1 MKKSTMAKILCIAVV
16 LIFGFIYYY
25 NTLPA
30 INIHSPGL
38 WGFMIIISAALTL
51 ASGFSNLKKMFMEKT
66 KHVSVIKLS
75 KTNHL
80 FGFFMVITV
89 VLVVIYGIGS
99 FLSSPIINAKKYRE
113 LISIADGDFNSDIEQ
128 ISYDEIPLLDKN
140 SAEIIG
146 GRKMGTMV
154 DYVSQFEVA
163 SDYTQI
169 NYQGKPVRVTPLEY
183 GNLLKW
189 FTNRSEGIPA
199 YISID
204 MATQNAECIKL
215 NEGIKYSKTEHF
227 GRLIYRYLR
236 FNYPTYIFDNINMEI
251 DETGTPYWIC
261 PVKDYTIGLF
271 GGVTISN
278 VVIVNAVTGEH
289 TDYDINDVPEWVDHV
304 YSAELLISYYD
315 YYGTLQHGY
324 LNSILSQK
332 GCLRTTEG
340 YNYIALDDDVW
351 VYTGVTS
358 VGGDESNV
366 GFVLMNQRTAETK
379 YYQIA
384 GAEEFS
390 AMSSAEGK
398 VQNLGYKAT
407 FPLLLNIS
415 GEPTY
420 FISLKDSAGL
430 VKMYAMVNIQ
440 KYTLVATANTV
451 EECEKQYRE
460 MLVSNKII
468 EDDTGTAEEYTE
480 TKTVTGTIEKIAQAV
495 TDGNSHFYIVL
506 SGASEI
512 YDVNVS
518 DNIGIVLNDVGDSV
532 TLEYVDQSVSETET
546 VYKVTKVKSNTP
558 K

>member
-1 MKKSTMAKILCIAVV
+1 MKKGTIFKLKLSAILFV
-16 LIFGFIYYY
+16 LIFGAIYYY
-25 NTLPA
+25 VTLPA

-38 WGFMIIISAALTL
+38 WKFVLVVLVIVSIVSAIRDISDTINHN
-51 ASGFSNLKKMFMEKT
+51 SKTFSIK
-66 KHVSVIKLS
+66 KLS
-75 KTNHL
+75 KKNHL
-80 FGFFMVITV
+80 FGFFF
-89 VLVVIYGIGS
+89 LVTILVFCVFGIGF
-99 FLSSPIINAKKYRE
+99 FLSSPVINAGKYKE
-113 LISIADGDFNSDIEQ
+113 LVNISNGNFEKDIQQ
-128 ISYDEIPLLDKN
+128 ISYDEIPLLDKA
-140 SAEIIG
+140 SAEIVG

-154 DYVSQFEVA
+154 DYVSQFEVG

-169 NYQGKPVRVTPLEY
+169 NYKGKPVRITPLVY

-189 FTNRSEGIPA
+189 FTNRSDGIPA

-204 MATQNAECIKL
+204 MATQNADCIKL
-215 NEGIKYSKTEHF
+215 DNGIKYSKSEHF
-227 GRLIYRYLR
+227 GRLIYRYIR
-236 FNYPTYIFDNINMEI
+236 FNYPTYIFDNINLEI
-251 DETGTPYWIC
+251 DENGTPYWIC

-289 TDYDINDVPEWVDHV
+289 TDYKVDEVPQWVDHV
-304 YSAELLISYYD
+304 YSADLLISYYD

-332 GCLRTTEG
+332 GCLKTTEG
-340 YNYIALDDDVW
+340 YNYIALNDDVW
-351 VYTGVTS
+351 VYTGITS

-398 VQNLGYKAT
+398 VQNLGYTAT

-440 KYTLVATANTV
+440 KYTVVATATTTN
-451 EECEKQYRE
+451 ECERQYKD
-460 MLVSNKII
+460 MLISNNIQVDDNNAEPVKTTKI
-468 EDDTGTAEEYTE
+468 
-480 TKTVTGTIEKIAQAV
+480 TGTITKLASAVVEGNTHYYIALN
-495 TDGNSHFYIVL
+495 DGKN
-506 SGASEI
+506 I
-512 YDVNVS
+512 YDIDVS
-518 DNIGIVLNDVGDSV
+518 KNLGIVLKNVGDTVSI
-532 TLEYVDQSVSETET
+532 EYNDISESDTENIYKVIKVSE
-546 VYKVTKVKSNTP
+546 
-558 K
+558 

>member
-1 MKKSTMAKILCIAVV
+1 MKKGTIFKLKLSAILFV
-16 LIFGFIYYY
+16 LIFGAIYYY
-25 NTLPA
+25 VTLPA

-38 WGFMIIISAALTL
+38 WKFVLVVLVIVSIVSAIRDISDTINHN
-51 ASGFSNLKKMFMEKT
+51 SKTFSIK
-66 KHVSVIKLS
+66 KLS
-75 KTNHL
+75 KKNHL
-80 FGFFMVITV
+80 FGFFF
-89 VLVVIYGIGS
+89 LVTILVFCVFGIGF
-99 FLSSPIINAKKYRE
+99 FLSSPVINAGKYKE
-113 LISIADGDFNSDIEQ
+113 LVNISNGNFEKDIQQ
-128 ISYDEIPLLDKN
+128 ISYDEIPLLDKA
-140 SAEIIG
+140 SAEIVG

-169 NYQGKPVRVTPLEY
+169 NYKGKPVRITPLAY

-189 FTNRSEGIPA
+189 FTNRSDGIPA

-204 MATQNAECIKL
+204 MATQNADCIKL
-215 NEGIKYSKTEHF
+215 DDGIKYSKSEHF
-227 GRLIYRYLR
+227 GRLIYRYIR
-236 FNYPTYIFDNINMEI
+236 FNYPTYIFDDINLEI
-251 DETGTPYWIC
+251 DENGTPYWIC

-289 TDYDINDVPEWVDHV
+289 TDYKVDEVPQWVDHV
-304 YSAELLISYYD
+304 YSADLLISYYD

-332 GCLRTTEG
+332 GCLKTTEG
-340 YNYIALDDDVW
+340 YNYIALNDDVW
-351 VYTGVTS
+351 VYTGITS

-398 VQNLGYKAT
+398 VQNLGYTAT

-440 KYTLVATANTV
+440 KYTVVATATTTN
-451 EECEKQYRE
+451 ECERQYKD
-460 MLVSNKII
+460 MLISNNIQVDDNNVEPVKTTKI
-468 EDDTGTAEEYTE
+468 
-480 TKTVTGTIEKIAQAV
+480 TGTITKLAYAVVEGNTHYYIALN
-495 TDGNSHFYIVL
+495 DGKN
-506 SGASEI
+506 I
-512 YDVNVS
+512 YDIDVS
-518 DNIGIVLNDVGDSV
+518 KNLGIVLKNVGDTVSI
-532 TLEYVDQSVSETET
+532 EYNDISESDTENIYKVIKVSE
-546 VYKVTKVKSNTP
+546 
-558 K
+558 

>member
-1 MKKSTMAKILCIAVV
+1 MKKGTIFKLKLSALLFV
-16 LIFGFIYYY
+16 LIFGAIYYY
-25 NTLPA
+25 VTLPA

-38 WGFMIIISAALTL
+38 WKFVLVVLVIVSIVSAIRDISDTINHN
-51 ASGFSNLKKMFMEKT
+51 SKTFSIK
-66 KHVSVIKLS
+66 KLS
-75 KTNHL
+75 KKNHL
-80 FGFFMVITV
+80 FGFFF
-89 VLVVIYGIGS
+89 LVTILVFCVFGIGF
-99 FLSSPIINAKKYRE
+99 FLSSPVINAGKYKE
-113 LISIADGDFNSDIEQ
+113 LVNISNGNFEKDIQQ
-128 ISYDEIPLLDKN
+128 ISYDEIPLLDKA
-140 SAEIIG
+140 SAEIVG

-154 DYVSQFEVA
+154 DYVSQFEGG

-169 NYQGKPVRVTPLEY
+169 NYKGKPVRITPLVY

-189 FTNRSEGIPA
+189 FTNRSDGIPA

-204 MATQNAECIKL
+204 MATQNADCIKL
-215 NEGIKYSKTEHF
+215 DDGIKYSKSEHF
-227 GRLIYRYLR
+227 GRLIYRYIR
-236 FNYPTYIFDNINMEI
+236 FNYPTYIFDNINLEI
-251 DETGTPYWIC
+251 DENGTPYWIC

-289 TDYDINDVPEWVDHV
+289 TDYKVDEVPQWVDHV
-304 YSAELLISYYD
+304 YSADLLISYYD

-332 GCLRTTEG
+332 GCLKTTEG
-340 YNYIALDDDVW
+340 YNYIALNDDVW
-351 VYTGVTS
+351 VYTGITS

-398 VQNLGYKAT
+398 VQNLGYTAT

-440 KYTLVATANTV
+440 KYTVVATATTTN
-451 EECEKQYRE
+451 ECERQYKD
-460 MLVSNKII
+460 MLISNNIQVDDNNAEPVKTTKI
-468 EDDTGTAEEYTE
+468 
-480 TKTVTGTIEKIAQAV
+480 TGTITKLASAVVEGNTHYYIALN
-495 TDGNSHFYIVL
+495 DGKN
-506 SGASEI
+506 I
-512 YDVNVS
+512 YDIDVS
-518 DNIGIVLNDVGDSV
+518 KNLGIVLKNVGDTVSI
-532 TLEYVDQSVSETET
+532 EYNDISESDNENIYKVIKVSE
-546 VYKVTKVKSNTP
+546 
-558 K
+558 

>member
-1 MKKSTMAKILCIAVV
+1 MKKGTIFKLKLSAILFV
-16 LIFGFIYYY
+16 LIFGAIYYY
-25 NTLPA
+25 VTLPA

-38 WGFMIIISAALTL
+38 WKFVLVVLVIVSIVSAIRDIADTINHN
-51 ASGFSNLKKMFMEKT
+51 SKTFSIK
-66 KHVSVIKLS
+66 KLS
-75 KTNHL
+75 KKNHL
-80 FGFFMVITV
+80 FGFFF
-89 VLVVIYGIGS
+89 LVTILVFCVFGIGF
-99 FLSSPIINAKKYRE
+99 FLSSPVINAGKYKE
-113 LISIADGDFNSDIEQ
+113 LVNISNGNFEKDIQQ
-128 ISYDEIPLLDKN
+128 ISYDEIPLLDKA
-140 SAEIIG
+140 SAEIVG

-154 DYVSQFEVA
+154 DYVSQFEVG

-169 NYQGKPVRVTPLEY
+169 NYKGKPVRITPLVY

-189 FTNRSEGIPA
+189 FTNRSDGIPA

-204 MATQNAECIKL
+204 MATQNADCIKL
-215 NEGIKYSKTEHF
+215 DNGIKYSKSEHF
-227 GRLIYRYLR
+227 GRLIYRYIR
-236 FNYPTYIFDNINMEI
+236 FNYPTYIFDDINLEI
-251 DETGTPYWIC
+251 DENGTPYWIC

-289 TDYDINDVPEWVDHV
+289 TDYKVDEVPQWVDHV
-304 YSAELLISYYD
+304 YSADLLISYYD

-332 GCLRTTEG
+332 GCLKTTEG
-340 YNYIALDDDVW
+340 YNYIALNDDVW
-351 VYTGVTS
+351 VYTGITS

-398 VQNLGYKAT
+398 VQNLGYTAT

-440 KYTLVATANTV
+440 KYTVVATATTTN
-451 EECEKQYRE
+451 ECERQYKD
-460 MLVSNKII
+460 MLISNDIQVDDNNAEPVKTTKI
-468 EDDTGTAEEYTE
+468 
-480 TKTVTGTIEKIAQAV
+480 TGTITKLASAVVEGNTHYYIALN
-495 TDGNSHFYIVL
+495 DGKN
-506 SGASEI
+506 I
-512 YDVNVS
+512 YDIDVS
-518 DNIGIVLNDVGDSV
+518 KNLGIVLKNVGDTVSI
-532 TLEYVDQSVSETET
+532 EYNDISESDTENIYKVIKVSE
-546 VYKVTKVKSNTP
+546 
-558 K
+558 

>member
-1 MKKSTMAKILCIAVV
+1 MKKGTIFKLKLSAILFV
-16 LIFGFIYYY
+16 LIFGAIYYY
-25 NTLPA
+25 VTLPA

-38 WGFMIIISAALTL
+38 WKFVLVVLVIVSIVSAIRDISDTINHN
-51 ASGFSNLKKMFMEKT
+51 SKTFSIK
-66 KHVSVIKLS
+66 KLS
-75 KTNHL
+75 KKNHL
-80 FGFFMVITV
+80 FCFFF
-89 VLVVIYGIGS
+89 LVTILVFCVFGIGF
-99 FLSSPIINAKKYRE
+99 FLSSPVINAGKYKE
-113 LISIADGDFNSDIEQ
+113 LVNISNGNFEKDIQQ
-128 ISYDEIPLLDKN
+128 ISYDEIPLLDKA
-140 SAEIIG
+140 SAEIVG

-169 NYQGKPVRVTPLEY
+169 NYKGKPVRITPLVY

-189 FTNRSEGIPA
+189 FTNRSDGIPA

-204 MATQNAECIKL
+204 MATQNADCIKL
-215 NEGIKYSKTEHF
+215 DDGIKYSKSEHF
-227 GRLIYRYLR
+227 GRLIYRYIR
-236 FNYPTYIFDNINMEI
+236 FNYPTYIFDNINLEI
-251 DETGTPYWIC
+251 DENGTPYWIC

-289 TDYDINDVPEWVDHV
+289 TDYKVDEVPQWVDHV
-304 YSAELLISYYD
+304 YSAGLLISYYD

-332 GCLRTTEG
+332 GCLKTTEG
-340 YNYIALDDDVW
+340 YNYIALNDDVW
-351 VYTGVTS
+351 VYTGITS

-398 VQNLGYKAT
+398 VQNLGYTAT

-440 KYTLVATANTV
+440 KYTVVATATTTN
-451 EECEKQYRE
+451 ECERQYKD
-460 MLVSNKII
+460 MLISNNIQVDDNNAEPVKTTKI
-468 EDDTGTAEEYTE
+468 
-480 TKTVTGTIEKIAQAV
+480 TGTITKLASAVVEGNTHYYIALN
-495 TDGNSHFYIVL
+495 DGKN
-506 SGASEI
+506 I
-512 YDVNVS
+512 YDIDVS
-518 DNIGIVLNDVGDSV
+518 KNLGIVLKNVGDTVSI
-532 TLEYVDQSVSETET
+532 EYNDISESDTENIYKVIKVSE
-546 VYKVTKVKSNTP
+546 
-558 K
+558 

>member
-1 MKKSTMAKILCIAVV
+1 MKKGTIFKLKLSAILFV
-16 LIFGFIYYY
+16 LIFGAIYYY
-25 NTLPA
+25 VTLPA

-38 WGFMIIISAALTL
+38 WKFVLVVLVIVSIVSAIRDISDTINHN
-51 ASGFSNLKKMFMEKT
+51 SKTFSIK
-66 KHVSVIKLS
+66 KLS
-75 KTNHL
+75 KKNHL
-80 FGFFMVITV
+80 FGFFF
-89 VLVVIYGIGS
+89 LVTILVFCVFGIGF
-99 FLSSPIINAKKYRE
+99 FLSSPVINAGKYKE
-113 LISIADGDFNSDIEQ
+113 LVNISNGNFEKDIQQ
-128 ISYDEIPLLDKN
+128 ISYDEIPLLDKA
-140 SAEIIG
+140 SAEIVG

-169 NYQGKPVRVTPLEY
+169 NYKGKPVRITPLAY

-189 FTNRSEGIPA
+189 FTNRSDGIPA

-204 MATQNAECIKL
+204 MATQNADCIKL
-215 NEGIKYSKTEHF
+215 DDGIKYSKSEHF
-227 GRLIYRYLR
+227 GRLIYRYIR
-236 FNYPTYIFDNINMEI
+236 FNYPTYIFDDINLEI
-251 DETGTPYWIC
+251 DENGTPYWIC

-289 TDYDINDVPEWVDHV
+289 TDYKVDEVPQWVDHV
-304 YSAELLISYYD
+304 YSADLLISYYD

-332 GCLRTTEG
+332 GCLKTTEG
-340 YNYIALDDDVW
+340 YNYIALNDDVW
-351 VYTGVTS
+351 VYTGITS

-398 VQNLGYKAT
+398 VQNLGYTAT

-440 KYTLVATANTV
+440 KYTVVATATTTN
-451 EECEKQYRE
+451 ECERQYKD
-460 MLVSNKII
+460 MLISNNIQVDDNNVEPVKTTKI
-468 EDDTGTAEEYTE
+468 
-480 TKTVTGTIEKIAQAV
+480 TGTITKLASAVVEGNTHYYIALN
-495 TDGNSHFYIVL
+495 DGKN
-506 SGASEI
+506 I
-512 YDVNVS
+512 YDIDVS
-518 DNIGIVLNDVGDSV
+518 KNLGIVLKNVGDTVSI
-532 TLEYVDQSVSETET
+532 EYNDISESYTENIYKVIKVSE
-546 VYKVTKVKSNTP
+546 
-558 K
+558 

>member
-1 MKKSTMAKILCIAVV
+1 MKKGTIFKLKLSAILFV
-16 LIFGFIYYY
+16 LIFGAIYYY
-25 NTLPA
+25 VTLPA

-38 WGFMIIISAALTL
+38 WKFVLVVLVIVSIVSAIRDIADTINHN
-51 ASGFSNLKKMFMEKT
+51 SKTFSIK
-66 KHVSVIKLS
+66 KLS
-75 KTNHL
+75 KKNHL
-80 FGFFMVITV
+80 FGFFF
-89 VLVVIYGIGS
+89 LVTILVFCVFGIGF
-99 FLSSPIINAKKYRE
+99 FLSSPVINAGKYKE
-113 LISIADGDFNSDIEQ
+113 LVNISNGNFEKDIQQ
-128 ISYDEIPLLDKN
+128 ISYDEIPLLDKA
-140 SAEIIG
+140 SAEIVG

-154 DYVSQFEVA
+154 DYVSQFEVG

-169 NYQGKPVRVTPLEY
+169 NYKGKPVRITPLVY

-189 FTNRSEGIPA
+189 FTNRSDGIPA

-204 MATQNAECIKL
+204 MATQNADCIKL
-215 NEGIKYSKTEHF
+215 DDGIKYSKSEHF
-227 GRLIYRYLR
+227 GRLIYRYIR
-236 FNYPTYIFDNINMEI
+236 FNYPTYIFDNINLEI
-251 DETGTPYWIC
+251 DENGTPYWIC

-289 TDYDINDVPEWVDHV
+289 TDYKVDEVPQWVDHV
-304 YSAELLISYYD
+304 YSADLLISYYD

-332 GCLRTTEG
+332 GCLKTTEG
-340 YNYIALDDDVW
+340 YNYIALNDDVW
-351 VYTGVTS
+351 VYTGITS

-398 VQNLGYKAT
+398 VQNLGYTAT

-440 KYTLVATANTV
+440 KYTVVATATTTN
-451 EECEKQYRE
+451 ECERQYKD
-460 MLVSNKII
+460 MLISNNIQVDDNNAEPVKTTKI
-468 EDDTGTAEEYTE
+468 
-480 TKTVTGTIEKIAQAV
+480 TGTITKLASAVVEGNTHYYIALN
-495 TDGNSHFYIVL
+495 DGKN
-506 SGASEI
+506 I
-512 YDVNVS
+512 YDIDVS
-518 DNIGIVLNDVGDSV
+518 KNLGIVLKNVGDTVSI
-532 TLEYVDQSVSETET
+532 EYNDISESDTENIYKVIKVSE
-546 VYKVTKVKSNTP
+546 
-558 K
+558 

>member
-1 MKKSTMAKILCIAVV
+1 MKKGTIFKLKLSAILFV
-16 LIFGFIYYY
+16 LIFGAIYYY
-25 NTLPA
+25 VTLPA

-38 WGFMIIISAALTL
+38 WKFVLVVLVIVSIVSAIRDISDTINHN
-51 ASGFSNLKKMFMEKT
+51 SKTFSLK
-66 KHVSVIKLS
+66 KLS
-75 KTNHL
+75 KKNHL
-80 FGFFMVITV
+80 FGFFF
-89 VLVVIYGIGS
+89 LVTILVFCVFGIGF
-99 FLSSPIINAKKYRE
+99 FLSSPVINAGKYKE
-113 LISIADGDFNSDIEQ
+113 LVNISNGNFEKDIQQ
-128 ISYDEIPLLDKN
+128 ISYDEIPLLDKA
-140 SAEIIG
+140 SAEIVG

-154 DYVSQFEVA
+154 DYVSQFEVG

-169 NYQGKPVRVTPLEY
+169 NYKGKPVRITPLVY

-189 FTNRSEGIPA
+189 FTNRSDGIPA

-204 MATQNAECIKL
+204 MATQNADCIKL
-215 NEGIKYSKTEHF
+215 DDGIKYSKSEHF
-227 GRLIYRYLR
+227 GRLIYRYIR
-236 FNYPTYIFDNINMEI
+236 FNYPTYIFDNINLEI
-251 DETGTPYWIC
+251 DENGTPYWIC

-289 TDYDINDVPEWVDHV
+289 TDYKVDEVPQWVDHV
-304 YSAELLISYYD
+304 YSADLLISYYD

-332 GCLRTTEG
+332 GCLKTTEG
-340 YNYIALDDDVW
+340 YNYIALNDDVW
-351 VYTGVTS
+351 VYTGITS

-398 VQNLGYKAT
+398 VQNLGYTAT

-440 KYTLVATANTV
+440 KYTVVATATTTN
-451 EECEKQYRE
+451 ECERQYKD
-460 MLVSNKII
+460 MLISNNIQVDDNNAEPVKTTKI
-468 EDDTGTAEEYTE
+468 
-480 TKTVTGTIEKIAQAV
+480 TGTITKLASAV
-495 TDGNSHFYIVL
+495 VEGNTHYYTALNDGKN
-506 SGASEI
+506 I
-512 YDVNVS
+512 YDIDVS
-518 DNIGIVLNDVGDSV
+518 KNLGIVLKNVGDTVSI
-532 TLEYVDQSVSETET
+532 EYNDISESDTENIYKVIKVSE
-546 VYKVTKVKSNTP
+546 
-558 K
+558 

>member
-1 MKKSTMAKILCIAVV
+1 MKKGTIFKLKLSAILFV
-16 LIFGFIYYY
+16 LIFGAIYYY
-25 NTLPA
+25 VTLPA

-38 WGFMIIISAALTL
+38 WKFVLVVLVIVSIVSAIRDISDTINHN
-51 ASGFSNLKKMFMEKT
+51 SKTFSIK
-66 KHVSVIKLS
+66 KLS
-75 KTNHL
+75 KKNHL
-80 FGFFMVITV
+80 FGFFF
-89 VLVVIYGIGS
+89 LVTILVFCVFGIGF
-99 FLSSPIINAKKYRE
+99 FLSSPVINAGKYKE
-113 LISIADGDFNSDIEQ
+113 LVNISNGNFEKDIQQ
-128 ISYDEIPLLDKN
+128 ISYDEIPLLDKA
-140 SAEIIG
+140 SAEIVG

-154 DYVSQFEVA
+154 DYVSQFEVG

-169 NYQGKPVRVTPLEY
+169 NYKGKPVRITPLVY

-189 FTNRSEGIPA
+189 FTNRSDGIPA

-204 MATQNAECIKL
+204 MATQNADCIKL
-215 NEGIKYSKTEHF
+215 DDGIKYSKSEHF
-227 GRLIYRYLR
+227 GRLIYRYIR
-236 FNYPTYIFDNINMEI
+236 FNYPTYIFDNINLEI
-251 DETGTPYWIC
+251 DENGTPYWIC

-289 TDYDINDVPEWVDHV
+289 TDYKVDEVPQWVDHV
-304 YSAELLISYYD
+304 YSADLLISYYD

-332 GCLRTTEG
+332 GCLKTTEG
-340 YNYIALDDDVW
+340 YNYIALNDDVW
-351 VYTGVTS
+351 VYTGITS

-398 VQNLGYKAT
+398 VQNLGYTAT

-440 KYTLVATANTV
+440 KYTVVATATTTN
-451 EECEKQYRE
+451 ECERQYKD
-460 MLVSNKII
+460 MLISNNIQVDDNNAEPVKTTKI
-468 EDDTGTAEEYTE
+468 
-480 TKTVTGTIEKIAQAV
+480 TGTITKLASAVVEGNTHYYIALN
-495 TDGNSHFYIVL
+495 DGKN
-506 SGASEI
+506 I
-512 YDVNVS
+512 YDIDVS
-518 DNIGIVLNDVGDSV
+518 KNLGIVLKNVGDTVSI
-532 TLEYVDQSVSETET
+532 EYNDISESDTENIYKVIKVSE
-546 VYKVTKVKSNTP
+546 
-558 K
+558 

>member
-1 MKKSTMAKILCIAVV
+1 MKKGTIFKLKLSAILFV
-16 LIFGFIYYY
+16 LIFGAIYYY
-25 NTLPA
+25 VTLPA

-38 WGFMIIISAALTL
+38 WKFVLVVLVIVSIVSAIRDISDTINHN
-51 ASGFSNLKKMFMEKT
+51 SKTFSIK
-66 KHVSVIKLS
+66 KLS
-75 KTNHL
+75 KKNHL
-80 FGFFMVITV
+80 FGFFF
-89 VLVVIYGIGS
+89 LVTILVFCVFGIGF
-99 FLSSPIINAKKYRE
+99 FLSSPVINAGKYKE
-113 LISIADGDFNSDIEQ
+113 LVNISNGNFEKDIQQ
-128 ISYDEIPLLDKN
+128 ISYDEIPLLDKA
-140 SAEIIG
+140 SAEIVG

-169 NYQGKPVRVTPLEY
+169 NYKGKPVRITPLAY

-189 FTNRSEGIPA
+189 FTNRSDGIPA

-204 MATQNAECIKL
+204 MATQNADCIKL
-215 NEGIKYSKTEHF
+215 DDGIKYSKSEHF
-227 GRLIYRYLR
+227 GRLIYRYIR
-236 FNYPTYIFDNINMEI
+236 FNYPTYIFDDINLEI
-251 DETGTPYWIC
+251 DENGTPYWIC

-289 TDYDINDVPEWVDHV
+289 TDYKVDEVPQWVDHV
-304 YSAELLISYYD
+304 YSADLLISYYD

-332 GCLRTTEG
+332 GCLKTTEG
-340 YNYIALDDDVW
+340 YNYIALNDDVW
-351 VYTGVTS
+351 VYTGITS

-398 VQNLGYKAT
+398 VQNLGYTAT

-440 KYTLVATANTV
+440 KYTVVATATTTN
-451 EECEKQYRE
+451 ECERQYKD
-460 MLVSNKII
+460 MLISNNIHVDDNNAEPVKTTKI
-468 EDDTGTAEEYTE
+468 
-480 TKTVTGTIEKIAQAV
+480 TGTITKLASAVVEGNTHYYIALN
-495 TDGNSHFYIVL
+495 DGKN
-506 SGASEI
+506 I
-512 YDVNVS
+512 YDIDVS
-518 DNIGIVLNDVGDSV
+518 KNLGIVLKNIGDTVSIEYNDISESDTENIYKVIK
-532 TLEYVDQSVSETET
+532 VSE
-546 VYKVTKVKSNTP
+546 
-558 K
+558 

>member
-1 MKKSTMAKILCIAVV
+1 MKKGTIFKLKLSAILFV
-16 LIFGFIYYY
+16 LIFGAIYYY
-25 NTLPA
+25 VTLPA

-38 WGFMIIISAALTL
+38 WKFVLVVLVIVSIVSAIRDISDTINHN
-51 ASGFSNLKKMFMEKT
+51 SKTFSIK
-66 KHVSVIKLS
+66 KLS
-75 KTNHL
+75 KKNHL
-80 FGFFMVITV
+80 FGFFF
-89 VLVVIYGIGS
+89 LVTILVFCVFGIGF
-99 FLSSPIINAKKYRE
+99 FLSSPVINAGKYKE
-113 LISIADGDFNSDIEQ
+113 LVNISNGNFEKDIQQ
-128 ISYDEIPLLDKN
+128 ISYDEIPLLDKA
-140 SAEIIG
+140 SAEIVG

-154 DYVSQFEVA
+154 DYVSQFEVG

-169 NYQGKPVRVTPLEY
+169 NYKGKPVRITPLVY

-189 FTNRSEGIPA
+189 FTNRSDGIPA

-204 MATQNAECIKL
+204 MATQNADCIKL
-215 NEGIKYSKTEHF
+215 DDGIKYSKSEHF
-227 GRLIYRYLR
+227 GRLIYRYIR
-236 FNYPTYIFDNINMEI
+236 FNYPTYIFDNINLEI
-251 DETGTPYWIC
+251 DENGTPYWIC

-289 TDYDINDVPEWVDHV
+289 TDYKVDEVPQWVDHV
-304 YSAELLISYYD
+304 YSADLLISYYD

-332 GCLRTTEG
+332 GCLKTTEG
-340 YNYIALDDDVW
+340 YNYIALNDDVW
-351 VYTGVTS
+351 VYTGITS

-398 VQNLGYKAT
+398 VQNLGYTAT

-440 KYTLVATANTV
+440 KYTVVATATTTN
-451 EECEKQYRE
+451 ECERQYKD
-460 MLVSNKII
+460 MLISNNIQVDDNNAEPVKTTKI
-468 EDDTGTAEEYTE
+468 
-480 TKTVTGTIEKIAQAV
+480 TGTITKLASAVVEGNTHYYIALN
-495 TDGNSHFYIVL
+495 DGKN
-506 SGASEI
+506 I
-512 YDVNVS
+512 YDIDVS
-518 DNIGIVLNDVGDSV
+518 KNLGIVLKNVGDIVSI
-532 TLEYVDQSVSETET
+532 EYNDISESDTENIYKVIKVSE
-546 VYKVTKVKSNTP
+546 
-558 K
+558 

>member
-1 MKKSTMAKILCIAVV
+1 MKKGTIFKLKLSAILFV
-16 LIFGFIYYY
+16 LIFGAIYYY
-25 NTLPA
+25 VTLPA

-38 WGFMIIISAALTL
+38 WKFVLVVLVIVSIVSAIRDISDTINHN
-51 ASGFSNLKKMFMEKT
+51 SKTFSIK
-66 KHVSVIKLS
+66 KLS
-75 KTNHL
+75 KKNHL
-80 FGFFMVITV
+80 FGFFF
-89 VLVVIYGIGS
+89 LVTILVFCVFGIGF
-99 FLSSPIINAKKYRE
+99 FLSSPVINAGKYKE
-113 LISIADGDFNSDIEQ
+113 LVNISNGNFEKDIQQ
-128 ISYDEIPLLDKN
+128 ISYDEIPLLDKA
-140 SAEIIG
+140 SAEIVG

-169 NYQGKPVRVTPLEY
+169 NYKGKPVRITPLAY

-189 FTNRSEGIPA
+189 FTNRSDGIPA

-204 MATQNAECIKL
+204 MATQNADCIKL
-215 NEGIKYSKTEHF
+215 DDGIKYSKSEHF
-227 GRLIYRYLR
+227 GRLIYRYIR
-236 FNYPTYIFDNINMEI
+236 FNYPTYIFDDINLEI
-251 DETGTPYWIC
+251 DENGTPYWIC

-289 TDYDINDVPEWVDHV
+289 TDYKVDEVPQWVDHV
-304 YSAELLISYYD
+304 YSADLLISYYD

-332 GCLRTTEG
+332 GCLKTTEG
-340 YNYIALDDDVW
+340 YNYIALNDDVW
-351 VYTGVTS
+351 VYTGITS

-398 VQNLGYKAT
+398 VQNLGYTAT

-440 KYTLVATANTV
+440 KYTVVATATTTN
-451 EECEKQYRE
+451 ECERQYKD
-460 MLVSNKII
+460 MLISNNIQVDDNNAEPVKTTKI
-468 EDDTGTAEEYTE
+468 
-480 TKTVTGTIEKIAQAV
+480 TGTITKLASVVVEGNTHYYIALN
-495 TDGNSHFYIVL
+495 DGKN
-506 SGASEI
+506 I
-512 YDVNVS
+512 YDIDVS
-518 DNIGIVLNDVGDSV
+518 KNLGIVLKNVGDTVSI
-532 TLEYVDQSVSETET
+532 EYNDISESDTENIYKVIKVSE
-546 VYKVTKVKSNTP
+546 
-558 K
+558 

>member
-1 MKKSTMAKILCIAVV
+1 MKKGTIFKLKLSAILFV
-16 LIFGFIYYY
+16 LIFGAIYYY
-25 NTLPA
+25 VTLPA

-38 WGFMIIISAALTL
+38 WKFVLVVLVIVSIVSAIRDISDTINHN
-51 ASGFSNLKKMFMEKT
+51 SKTFSIK
-66 KHVSVIKLS
+66 KLS
-75 KTNHL
+75 KKNHL
-80 FGFFMVITV
+80 FGFFF
-89 VLVVIYGIGS
+89 LVTILVFCVFGIGF
-99 FLSSPIINAKKYRE
+99 FLSSPVINAGKYKE
-113 LISIADGDFNSDIEQ
+113 LVNISNGNFEKDIQQ
-128 ISYDEIPLLDKN
+128 ISYDEIPLLDKA
-140 SAEIIG
+140 SAEIVG

-154 DYVSQFEVA
+154 DYVSQFEVG

-169 NYQGKPVRVTPLEY
+169 NYKGKPVRITPLVY

-189 FTNRSEGIPA
+189 FTNRSDGIPA

-204 MATQNAECIKL
+204 MATQNADCIKL
-215 NEGIKYSKTEHF
+215 DDGIKYSKSEHF
-227 GRLIYRYLR
+227 GRLIYRYIR
-236 FNYPTYIFDNINMEI
+236 FNYPTYIFDNINLEI
-251 DETGTPYWIC
+251 DENGTPYWIC

-289 TDYDINDVPEWVDHV
+289 TDYKVDEVPQWVDHV
-304 YSAELLISYYD
+304 YSADLLISYYD

-332 GCLRTTEG
+332 GCLKTTEG
-340 YNYIALDDDVW
+340 YNYIALNDDVW
-351 VYTGVTS
+351 VYTGITS

-398 VQNLGYKAT
+398 VQNLGYTAT

-440 KYTLVATANTV
+440 KYTVVATATTTN
-451 EECEKQYRE
+451 ECERQYKD
-460 MLVSNKII
+460 MLISNNIQVDDNNAEPVKTTKI
-468 EDDTGTAEEYTE
+468 
-480 TKTVTGTIEKIAQAV
+480 TGTITKLASAVVEGNTHYYIALN
-495 TDGNSHFYIVL
+495 DGKN
-506 SGASEI
+506 I
-512 YDVNVS
+512 YDIDVS
-518 DNIGIVLNDVGDSV
+518 KNLGIVLKNVGDTVSI
-532 TLEYVDQSVSETET
+532 EYNDISESDTENIYNVIKVSE
-546 VYKVTKVKSNTP
+546 
-558 K
+558 

>member
-1 MKKSTMAKILCIAVV
+1 MKKGTIFKLKLSAILFV
-16 LIFGFIYYY
+16 LIFGAIYYY
-25 NTLPA
+25 VTLPA

-38 WGFMIIISAALTL
+38 WKFVLVVLVIVSIVSAIRDISDTINHN
-51 ASGFSNLKKMFMEKT
+51 SKTFSLK
-66 KHVSVIKLS
+66 KLS
-75 KTNHL
+75 KKNHL
-80 FGFFMVITV
+80 FGFFF
-89 VLVVIYGIGS
+89 LVTILVFFVFGIGF
-99 FLSSPIINAKKYRE
+99 FLSSPVINAGKYKE
-113 LISIADGDFNSDIEQ
+113 LVNISNGNFEKDIQQ
-128 ISYDEIPLLDKN
+128 ISYDEIPLLDKA
-140 SAEIIG
+140 SAEIVG

-154 DYVSQFEVA
+154 DYVSQFEVG

-169 NYQGKPVRVTPLEY
+169 NYKGKPVRITPLVY

-189 FTNRSEGIPA
+189 FTNRSDGIPA

-204 MATQNAECIKL
+204 MATQNADCIKL
-215 NEGIKYSKTEHF
+215 DDGIKYSKSEHF
-227 GRLIYRYLR
+227 GRLIYRYIR
-236 FNYPTYIFDNINMEI
+236 FNYPTYIFDNINLEI
-251 DETGTPYWIC
+251 DENGTPYWIC

-289 TDYDINDVPEWVDHV
+289 TDYKVDEVPQWVDHV
-304 YSAELLISYYD
+304 YSADLLISYYD

-332 GCLRTTEG
+332 GCLKTTEG
-340 YNYIALDDDVW
+340 YNYIALNDDVW
-351 VYTGVTS
+351 VYTGITS

-398 VQNLGYKAT
+398 VQNLGYTAT

-440 KYTLVATANTV
+440 KYTVVATATTTN
-451 EECEKQYRE
+451 ECERQYKD
-460 MLVSNKII
+460 MLISNNIQVDDNNAEPVKTTKI
-468 EDDTGTAEEYTE
+468 
-480 TKTVTGTIEKIAQAV
+480 TGTITKLASAVVEGNTHYYIALN
-495 TDGNSHFYIVL
+495 DGKN
-506 SGASEI
+506 I
-512 YDVNVS
+512 YDIDVS
-518 DNIGIVLNDVGDSV
+518 KNLGIVLKNVGDTVSI
-532 TLEYVDQSVSETET
+532 EYNDISESDTENIYKVIKVSE
-546 VYKVTKVKSNTP
+546 
-558 K
+558 

>member
-1 MKKSTMAKILCIAVV
+1 MKKGTIFKLKLSAILFV
-16 LIFGFIYYY
+16 LIFGAIYYY
-25 NTLPA
+25 VTLPA

-38 WGFMIIISAALTL
+38 WKFVLVVLVIVSIVSAIRDISDTINHN
-51 ASGFSNLKKMFMEKT
+51 SKTFSLK
-66 KHVSVIKLS
+66 KLS
-75 KTNHL
+75 KKNHL
-80 FGFFMVITV
+80 FGFFF
-89 VLVVIYGIGS
+89 LVTILVFCVFGIGF
-99 FLSSPIINAKKYRE
+99 FLSSPVINAGKYKE
-113 LISIADGDFNSDIEQ
+113 LVNISNGNFEKDIQQ
-128 ISYDEIPLLDKN
+128 ISYDEIPLLDKA
-140 SAEIIG
+140 SAEIVG

-154 DYVSQFEVA
+154 DYVSQFEVG

-169 NYQGKPVRVTPLEY
+169 NYKGKPVRITPLVY

-189 FTNRSEGIPA
+189 FTNRSDGIPA

-204 MATQNAECIKL
+204 MATQNADCIKL
-215 NEGIKYSKTEHF
+215 DDGIKYSKSEHF
-227 GRLIYRYLR
+227 GRLIYRYIR
-236 FNYPTYIFDNINMEI
+236 FNYPTYIFDNINLEI
-251 DETGTPYWIC
+251 DENGTPYWIC

-289 TDYDINDVPEWVDHV
+289 TDYKVDEVPQWVDHV
-304 YSAELLISYYD
+304 YSADLLISYYD

-332 GCLRTTEG
+332 GCLKTTEG
-340 YNYIALDDDVW
+340 YNYIALNDDVW
-351 VYTGVTS
+351 VYTGITS

-398 VQNLGYKAT
+398 VQNLGYTAT

-440 KYTLVATANTV
+440 KYTVVATATTTN
-451 EECEKQYRE
+451 ECERQYKD
-460 MLVSNKII
+460 MLISNNIQVDDNNAEPVKTTKI
-468 EDDTGTAEEYTE
+468 
-480 TKTVTGTIEKIAQAV
+480 TGTITKLASAVVEGNTHYYIALN
-495 TDGNSHFYIVL
+495 DGKN
-506 SGASEI
+506 I
-512 YDVNVS
+512 YDIDVS
-518 DNIGIVLNDVGDSV
+518 KNLGIVLKNVGDIVSI
-532 TLEYVDQSVSETET
+532 EYNDISESDTENIYKVIKVSE
-546 VYKVTKVKSNTP
+546 
-558 K
+558 

>member
-1 MKKSTMAKILCIAVV
+1 MKKGTIFKLKLSAILFV
-16 LIFGFIYYY
+16 LIFGAIYYY
-25 NTLPA
+25 VTLPA

-38 WGFMIIISAALTL
+38 WKFVLVVLVIVSIVSAIRDISDTINHN
-51 ASGFSNLKKMFMEKT
+51 SKTFSIK
-66 KHVSVIKLS
+66 KLS
-75 KTNHL
+75 KKNHL
-80 FGFFMVITV
+80 FGFFF
-89 VLVVIYGIGS
+89 LVTILVFCVFGIGF
-99 FLSSPIINAKKYRE
+99 FLSSPVINAGKYKE
-113 LISIADGDFNSDIEQ
+113 LVNISNGNFEKDIQQ
-128 ISYDEIPLLDKN
+128 ISYDEIPLLDKA
-140 SAEIIG
+140 SAEIVG

-154 DYVSQFEVA
+154 DYVSQFEVG

-169 NYQGKPVRVTPLEY
+169 NYKGKPVRITPLVY

-189 FTNRSEGIPA
+189 FTNRSDGIPA

-204 MATQNAECIKL
+204 MATQNADCIKL
-215 NEGIKYSKTEHF
+215 DDGIKYSKSEHF
-227 GRLIYRYLR
+227 GRLIYRYIR
-236 FNYPTYIFDNINMEI
+236 FNYPIYIFDNINLEI
-251 DETGTPYWIC
+251 DENGTPYWIC

-289 TDYDINDVPEWVDHV
+289 TDYKVDEVPQWVDHV
-304 YSAELLISYYD
+304 YSADLLISYYD

-332 GCLRTTEG
+332 GCLKTTEG
-340 YNYIALDDDVW
+340 YNYIALNDDVW
-351 VYTGVTS
+351 VYTGITS

-398 VQNLGYKAT
+398 VQNLGYTAT

-440 KYTLVATANTV
+440 KYTVVATATTTN
-451 EECEKQYRE
+451 ECERQYKD
-460 MLVSNKII
+460 MLISNNIQVDDNNAEPVKTTKI
-468 EDDTGTAEEYTE
+468 
-480 TKTVTGTIEKIAQAV
+480 TGTITKLASAVVEGNTHYYIALN
-495 TDGNSHFYIVL
+495 DGKN
-506 SGASEI
+506 I
-512 YDVNVS
+512 YDIDVS
-518 DNIGIVLNDVGDSV
+518 KNLGIVLKNVGDTVSI
-532 TLEYVDQSVSETET
+532 EYNDISESDTENIYKVIKVSE
-546 VYKVTKVKSNTP
+546 
-558 K
+558 

>member
-1 MKKSTMAKILCIAVV
+1 MKKGTIFKLKLSALLFV
-16 LIFGFIYYY
+16 LIFGAIYYY
-25 NTLPA
+25 VTLPA

-38 WGFMIIISAALTL
+38 WKFVLVVLVVVSIVSAIRDISDTINHN
-51 ASGFSNLKKMFMEKT
+51 SKTFSIK
-66 KHVSVIKLS
+66 KLS
-75 KTNHL
+75 KKNHL
-80 FGFFMVITV
+80 FGFFF
-89 VLVVIYGIGS
+89 LVTILVFCVFGIGF
-99 FLSSPIINAKKYRE
+99 FLSSPVINAGKYKE
-113 LISIADGDFNSDIEQ
+113 LVNISNGNFEKDIQQ
-128 ISYDEIPLLDKN
+128 ISYDEIPLLDKA
-140 SAEIIG
+140 SAEIVG

-169 NYQGKPVRVTPLEY
+169 NYKGKPVRITPLVY

-189 FTNRSEGIPA
+189 FTNRSDGIPA

-204 MATQNAECIKL
+204 MATQNADCIKL
-215 NEGIKYSKTEHF
+215 DDGIKYSKSEHF
-227 GRLIYRYLR
+227 GRLIYRYIR
-236 FNYPTYIFDNINMEI
+236 FNYPTYIFDDINLEI
-251 DETGTPYWIC
+251 DENGTPYWIC

-289 TDYDINDVPEWVDHV
+289 TDYKVDEVPQWVDHV
-304 YSAELLISYYD
+304 YSADLLISYYD

-332 GCLRTTEG
+332 GCLKTTEG
-340 YNYIALDDDVW
+340 YNYIALNDDVW
-351 VYTGVTS
+351 VYTGITS

-398 VQNLGYKAT
+398 VQNLGYTAT

-440 KYTLVATANTV
+440 KYTVVATATTTN
-451 EECEKQYRE
+451 ECERQYKD
-460 MLVSNKII
+460 MLISNDIQVDDNNAEPVKTTKI
-468 EDDTGTAEEYTE
+468 
-480 TKTVTGTIEKIAQAV
+480 TGTITKLASAVVEGNTHYYIALN
-495 TDGNSHFYIVL
+495 DGKN
-506 SGASEI
+506 I
-512 YDVNVS
+512 YDIDVS
-518 DNIGIVLNDVGDSV
+518 KNLGIVLKNVGDTVSI
-532 TLEYVDQSVSETET
+532 EYNDISESDTENIYKVIKVSE
-546 VYKVTKVKSNTP
+546 
-558 K
+558 

>member
-1 MKKSTMAKILCIAVV
+1 MKKGTIFKLKLSAILFV
-16 LIFGFIYYY
+16 LIFGAIYYY
-25 NTLPA
+25 VTLPA

-38 WGFMIIISAALTL
+38 WKFVLVVLVIVSIVSAIRDISDTINHN
-51 ASGFSNLKKMFMEKT
+51 SKTFSIK
-66 KHVSVIKLS
+66 KLS
-75 KTNHL
+75 KKNHL
-80 FGFFMVITV
+80 FGFFF
-89 VLVVIYGIGS
+89 LVTILVFCVFGIGF
-99 FLSSPIINAKKYRE
+99 FLSSPVINAGKYKE
-113 LISIADGDFNSDIEQ
+113 LVNISNGNFEKDIQQ
-128 ISYDEIPLLDKN
+128 ISYDEIPLLDKA
-140 SAEIIG
+140 SAEIVG

-169 NYQGKPVRVTPLEY
+169 NYKGKPVRITPLAY

-189 FTNRSEGIPA
+189 FTNRSDGIPA

-204 MATQNAECIKL
+204 MATQNADCIKL
-215 NEGIKYSKTEHF
+215 DDGIKYSKSEHF
-227 GRLIYRYLR
+227 GRLIYRYIR
-236 FNYPTYIFDNINMEI
+236 FNYPTYIFDDINLEI
-251 DETGTPYWIC
+251 DENGTPYWIC

-271 GGVTISN
+271 GGVTISK

-289 TDYDINDVPEWVDHV
+289 TDYKVDEVPQWVDHV
-304 YSAELLISYYD
+304 YSADLLISYYD

-332 GCLRTTEG
+332 GCLKTTEG
-340 YNYIALDDDVW
+340 YNYIALNDDVW
-351 VYTGVTS
+351 VYTGITS

-398 VQNLGYKAT
+398 VQNLGYTAT

-440 KYTLVATANTV
+440 KYTVVATATTTN
-451 EECEKQYRE
+451 ECERQYKD
-460 MLVSNKII
+460 MLISNNIQVDDNNAEPVKTTKI
-468 EDDTGTAEEYTE
+468 
-480 TKTVTGTIEKIAQAV
+480 TGTITKLASAVVEGNTHYYIALN
-495 TDGNSHFYIVL
+495 DGKN
-506 SGASEI
+506 I
-512 YDVNVS
+512 YDIDVS
-518 DNIGIVLNDVGDSV
+518 KNLGIVLKNVGDTVSI
-532 TLEYVDQSVSETET
+532 EYNDISESDTENIYKVIKVSE
-546 VYKVTKVKSNTP
+546 
-558 K
+558 

>member
-1 MKKSTMAKILCIAVV
+1 MKKGTIFKLKLSALLFV
-16 LIFGFIYYY
+16 LIFGAIYYY
-25 NTLPA
+25 VTLPA

-38 WGFMIIISAALTL
+38 WKFVLVVLVIVSIVSAIRDISDTINHN
-51 ASGFSNLKKMFMEKT
+51 SKTFSLK
-66 KHVSVIKLS
+66 KLS
-75 KTNHL
+75 KKNHL
-80 FGFFMVITV
+80 FGFFF
-89 VLVVIYGIGS
+89 LVTILVFCVFGIGF
-99 FLSSPIINAKKYRE
+99 FLSSPVINAGKYKE
-113 LISIADGDFNSDIEQ
+113 LVNISNGNFEKDIQQ
-128 ISYDEIPLLDKN
+128 ISYDEIPLLDKA
-140 SAEIIG
+140 SAEIVG

-154 DYVSQFEVA
+154 DYVSQFEVG

-169 NYQGKPVRVTPLEY
+169 NYKGKPVRITPLVY

-189 FTNRSEGIPA
+189 FTNRSDGIPA

-204 MATQNAECIKL
+204 MATQNADCIKL
-215 NEGIKYSKTEHF
+215 DDGIKYSKSEHF
-227 GRLIYRYLR
+227 GRLIYRYIR
-236 FNYPTYIFDNINMEI
+236 FNYPTYIFDNINLEI
-251 DETGTPYWIC
+251 DENGTPYWIC

-289 TDYDINDVPEWVDHV
+289 TDYKVDEVPQWVDHV
-304 YSAELLISYYD
+304 YSADLLISYYD

-332 GCLRTTEG
+332 GCLKTTEG
-340 YNYIALDDDVW
+340 YNYIALNDDVW
-351 VYTGVTS
+351 VYTGITS

-398 VQNLGYKAT
+398 VQNLGYTAT

-440 KYTLVATANTV
+440 KYTVVATATTTN
-451 EECEKQYRE
+451 ECERQYKD
-460 MLVSNKII
+460 MLISNNIQVDDNNAEPVKTTKI
-468 EDDTGTAEEYTE
+468 
-480 TKTVTGTIEKIAQAV
+480 TGTITKLASAVVEGNTHYYIALN
-495 TDGNSHFYIVL
+495 DGKN
-506 SGASEI
+506 I
-512 YDVNVS
+512 YDIDVS
-518 DNIGIVLNDVGDSV
+518 KNLGIVLKNVGDTVSI
-532 TLEYVDQSVSETET
+532 EYNDISESDSENIYKVIKVSE
-546 VYKVTKVKSNTP
+546 
-558 K
+558 

>member
-1 MKKSTMAKILCIAVV
+1 MKKGTIFKLKLSAILFV
-16 LIFGFIYYY
+16 LIFGAIYYY
-25 NTLPA
+25 VTLPA

-38 WGFMIIISAALTL
+38 WKFVLVVLVIVSIVSAIRDISDTINHN
-51 ASGFSNLKKMFMEKT
+51 SKTFSIK
-66 KHVSVIKLS
+66 KLS
-75 KTNHL
+75 KKNHL
-80 FGFFMVITV
+80 FGFFF
-89 VLVVIYGIGS
+89 LVTILVFCVFGIGF
-99 FLSSPIINAKKYRE
+99 FLSSPVINAGKYKE
-113 LISIADGDFNSDIEQ
+113 LVNISNGNFEKDIQQ
-128 ISYDEIPLLDKN
+128 ISYDEIPLLDKA
-140 SAEIIG
+140 SAEIVG

-154 DYVSQFEVA
+154 DYVSQFEVG

-169 NYQGKPVRVTPLEY
+169 NYKGKPVRITPLVY

-189 FTNRSEGIPA
+189 FTNRSDGIPA

-204 MATQNAECIKL
+204 MATQNADCIKL
-215 NEGIKYSKTEHF
+215 DDGIKYSKSEHF
-227 GRLIYRYLR
+227 GRLIYRYIR
-236 FNYPTYIFDNINMEI
+236 FNYPTYIFDNINLEI
-251 DETGTPYWIC
+251 DENGTPYWIC

-289 TDYDINDVPEWVDHV
+289 TDYKVDEVPQWVDHV
-304 YSAELLISYYD
+304 YSADLLISYYD

-332 GCLRTTEG
+332 GCLKTTEG
-340 YNYIALDDDVW
+340 YNYIALNDDVW
-351 VYTGVTS
+351 VYTGITS

-398 VQNLGYKAT
+398 VQNLGYTAT

-440 KYTLVATANTV
+440 KYTVVATATTTN
-451 EECEKQYRE
+451 ECERQYKD
-460 MLVSNKII
+460 MLISNDIQVDDNNAEPVKTTKI
-468 EDDTGTAEEYTE
+468 
-480 TKTVTGTIEKIAQAV
+480 TGTITKLASAVVEGNTHYYIALN
-495 TDGNSHFYIVL
+495 DGKN
-506 SGASEI
+506 I
-512 YDVNVS
+512 YDIDVS
-518 DNIGIVLNDVGDSV
+518 KNLGIVLKNVGDTVSIDYNDISESDSENIYKV
-532 TLEYVDQSVSETET
+532 IKVSE
-546 VYKVTKVKSNTP
+546 
-558 K
+558 

>member
-1 MKKSTMAKILCIAVV
+1 MKKGTIFKLKLSAILFV
-16 LIFGFIYYY
+16 LIFGAIYYY
-25 NTLPA
+25 VTLPA

-38 WGFMIIISAALTL
+38 WKFVLVVLVIVSIVSAIRDISDTINHN
-51 ASGFSNLKKMFMEKT
+51 SKTFSIK
-66 KHVSVIKLS
+66 KLS
-75 KTNHL
+75 KKNHL
-80 FGFFMVITV
+80 FGFFF
-89 VLVVIYGIGS
+89 LVTILVFCVFGIGF
-99 FLSSPIINAKKYRE
+99 FLSSPVINAGKYKE
-113 LISIADGDFNSDIEQ
+113 LVNISNGNFEKDIQQ
-128 ISYDEIPLLDKN
+128 ISYDEIPLLDKA
-140 SAEIIG
+140 SAEIVG

-154 DYVSQFEVA
+154 DYVSQFEVG

-169 NYQGKPVRVTPLEY
+169 NYKGKPVRITPLVY

-189 FTNRSEGIPA
+189 FTNRSDGIPA

-204 MATQNAECIKL
+204 MATQNADCIKL
-215 NEGIKYSKTEHF
+215 DDGIKYSKSEHF
-227 GRLIYRYLR
+227 GRLIYRYIR
-236 FNYPTYIFDNINMEI
+236 FNYPTYIFDNINLEI
-251 DETGTPYWIC
+251 DENGTPYWIC

-289 TDYDINDVPEWVDHV
+289 TDYKVDEVPQWVDHV
-304 YSAELLISYYD
+304 YSADLLISYYD

-332 GCLRTTEG
+332 GCLKTTEG
-340 YNYIALDDDVW
+340 YNYIALNDDVW
-351 VYTGVTS
+351 VYTGITS

-398 VQNLGYKAT
+398 VQNLGYTAT

-440 KYTLVATANTV
+440 KYTVVATATTTN
-451 EECEKQYRE
+451 ECERQYKD
-460 MLVSNKII
+460 MLISNDIQVDDNNAEPVKTTKI
-468 EDDTGTAEEYTE
+468 
-480 TKTVTGTIEKIAQAV
+480 TGTITKLASAVVEGNTHYYIALN
-495 TDGNSHFYIVL
+495 DGKN
-506 SGASEI
+506 I
-512 YDVNVS
+512 YDIDVS
-518 DNIGIVLNDVGDSV
+518 KNLGIVLKNVGDTVSI
-532 TLEYVDQSVSETET
+532 EYNDISESDNENIYKVIKVSE
-546 VYKVTKVKSNTP
+546 
-558 K
+558 

>member
-1 MKKSTMAKILCIAVV
+1 MKKGTIFKLKLSAILFV
-16 LIFGFIYYY
+16 LIFGAIYYY
-25 NTLPA
+25 VTLPA

-38 WGFMIIISAALTL
+38 WKFILVVLVIVSIVSAIRDISDTINHN
-51 ASGFSNLKKMFMEKT
+51 SKTFSIK
-66 KHVSVIKLS
+66 KLS
-75 KTNHL
+75 KKNHL
-80 FGFFMVITV
+80 FGFFF
-89 VLVVIYGIGS
+89 LVTILVFCVFGIGF
-99 FLSSPIINAKKYRE
+99 FLSSPVINAGKYKE
-113 LISIADGDFNSDIEQ
+113 LVNISNGNFEKDIQQ
-128 ISYDEIPLLDKN
+128 ISYDEIPLLDKA
-140 SAEIIG
+140 SAEIVG

-154 DYVSQFEVA
+154 DYVSQFEVG

-169 NYQGKPVRVTPLEY
+169 NYKGKPVRITPLVY

-189 FTNRSEGIPA
+189 FTNRSDGIPA

-204 MATQNAECIKL
+204 MATQNADCIKL
-215 NEGIKYSKTEHF
+215 DDGIKYSKSEHF
-227 GRLIYRYLR
+227 GRLIYRYIR
-236 FNYPTYIFDNINMEI
+236 FNYPTYIFDNINLEI
-251 DETGTPYWIC
+251 DENGTPYWIC

-289 TDYDINDVPEWVDHV
+289 TDYKVDEVPQWVDHV
-304 YSAELLISYYD
+304 YSADLLISYYD

-332 GCLRTTEG
+332 GCLKTTEG
-340 YNYIALDDDVW
+340 YNYIALNDDVW
-351 VYTGVTS
+351 VYTGITS

-398 VQNLGYKAT
+398 VQNLGYTAT

-440 KYTLVATANTV
+440 KYTVVATATTTN
-451 EECEKQYRE
+451 ECERQYKD
-460 MLVSNKII
+460 MLISNNIQVDDNNAEPVKTTKI
-468 EDDTGTAEEYTE
+468 
-480 TKTVTGTIEKIAQAV
+480 TGTITKLASAVVEGNTHYYIALN
-495 TDGNSHFYIVL
+495 DGKN
-506 SGASEI
+506 I
-512 YDVNVS
+512 YDIDVS
-518 DNIGIVLNDVGDSV
+518 KNLGIVLKNVGDTVSI
-532 TLEYVDQSVSETET
+532 EYNDISESDTENIYKVIKVSE
-546 VYKVTKVKSNTP
+546 
-558 K
+558 

>member
-1 MKKSTMAKILCIAVV
+1 MKKGTIFKLKLSAILFV
-16 LIFGFIYYY
+16 LIFGAIYYY
-25 NTLPA
+25 VTLPA

-38 WGFMIIISAALTL
+38 WKFVLVVLVIVSIVSAIRDIADTINHN
-51 ASGFSNLKKMFMEKT
+51 SKTFSIK
-66 KHVSVIKLS
+66 KLS
-75 KTNHL
+75 KKNHL
-80 FGFFMVITV
+80 FGFFF
-89 VLVVIYGIGS
+89 LVTILVFCVFGIGF
-99 FLSSPIINAKKYRE
+99 FLSSPVINAGKYKE
-113 LISIADGDFNSDIEQ
+113 LVNISNGNFEKDIQQ
-128 ISYDEIPLLDKN
+128 ISYDEIPLLDKA
-140 SAEIIG
+140 SAEIVG

-169 NYQGKPVRVTPLEY
+169 NYKGKPVRITPLVY

-189 FTNRSEGIPA
+189 FTNRSDGIPA

-204 MATQNAECIKL
+204 MATQNADCIKL
-215 NEGIKYSKTEHF
+215 DDGIKYSKSEHF
-227 GRLIYRYLR
+227 GRLIYRYIR
-236 FNYPTYIFDNINMEI
+236 FNYPTYIFDNINLEI
-251 DETGTPYWIC
+251 DENGTPYWIC

-289 TDYDINDVPEWVDHV
+289 TDYKVDEVPQWVDHV
-304 YSAELLISYYD
+304 YSADLLISYYD

-332 GCLRTTEG
+332 GCLKTTEG
-340 YNYIALDDDVW
+340 YNYIALNDDVW
-351 VYTGVTS
+351 VYTGITS

-398 VQNLGYKAT
+398 VQNLGYTAT

-440 KYTLVATANTV
+440 KYTVVATATTTN
-451 EECEKQYRE
+451 ECERQYKD
-460 MLVSNKII
+460 MLISNNIQVDDNNAEPVKTTKI
-468 EDDTGTAEEYTE
+468 
-480 TKTVTGTIEKIAQAV
+480 TGTITKLASAVVEGNTHYYIALN
-495 TDGNSHFYIVL
+495 DGKN
-506 SGASEI
+506 I
-512 YDVNVS
+512 YDIDVS
-518 DNIGIVLNDVGDSV
+518 KNLGIVLKNVGDTVSI
-532 TLEYVDQSVSETET
+532 EYNDISESDTENIYKVIKVSE
-546 VYKVTKVKSNTP
+546 
-558 K
+558 

>member
-1 MKKSTMAKILCIAVV
+1 MKKGTIFKLKLSALLFV
-16 LIFGFIYYY
+16 LIFGAIYYY
-25 NTLPA
+25 VTLPA

-38 WGFMIIISAALTL
+38 WKFVLVVLVVVSIVSAIRDISDTINHN
-51 ASGFSNLKKMFMEKT
+51 SKTFSIK
-66 KHVSVIKLS
+66 KLS
-75 KTNHL
+75 KKNHL
-80 FGFFMVITV
+80 FGFFFLVT
-89 VLVVIYGIGS
+89 VLVFCVFGIGF
-99 FLSSPIINAKKYRE
+99 FLSSPVINAGKYKE
-113 LISIADGDFNSDIEQ
+113 LVNISNGNFEKDIQQ
-128 ISYDEIPLLDKN
+128 ISYDEIPLLDKA
-140 SAEIIG
+140 SAEIVG

-169 NYQGKPVRVTPLEY
+169 NYKGKPVRITPLVY

-189 FTNRSEGIPA
+189 FTNRSDGIPA

-204 MATQNAECIKL
+204 MATQNADCIKL
-215 NEGIKYSKTEHF
+215 DDGIKYSKSEHF
-227 GRLIYRYLR
+227 GRLIYRYIR
-236 FNYPTYIFDNINMEI
+236 FNYPTYIFDDINLEI
-251 DETGTPYWIC
+251 DENGTPYWIC

-289 TDYDINDVPEWVDHV
+289 TDYKVDEVPQWVDHV
-304 YSAELLISYYD
+304 YSADLLISYYD

-332 GCLRTTEG
+332 GCLKTTEG
-340 YNYIALDDDVW
+340 YNYIALNDDVW
-351 VYTGVTS
+351 VYTGITS

-398 VQNLGYKAT
+398 VQNLGYTAT

-440 KYTLVATANTV
+440 KYTVVATATTTN
-451 EECEKQYRE
+451 ECERQYKD
-460 MLVSNKII
+460 MLISNDIQVDDNNAEPVKTTKI
-468 EDDTGTAEEYTE
+468 
-480 TKTVTGTIEKIAQAV
+480 TGTITKLASAVVEGNTHYYIALN
-495 TDGNSHFYIVL
+495 DGKN
-506 SGASEI
+506 I
-512 YDVNVS
+512 YDIDVS
-518 DNIGIVLNDVGDSV
+518 KNLGIVLKNVGDTVSI
-532 TLEYVDQSVSETET
+532 EYNDISESDTENIYKVIKVSE
-546 VYKVTKVKSNTP
+546 
-558 K
+558 

>member
-1 MKKSTMAKILCIAVV
+1 MKKGTIFKLKLSAILFV
-16 LIFGFIYYY
+16 LIFGAIYYY
-25 NTLPA
+25 VTLPA

-38 WGFMIIISAALTL
+38 WKFVLVVLVIVSIVSAIRDISDTINHN
-51 ASGFSNLKKMFMEKT
+51 SKTFSIK
-66 KHVSVIKLS
+66 KLS
-75 KTNHL
+75 KKNHL
-80 FGFFMVITV
+80 FGFFF
-89 VLVVIYGIGS
+89 LVTILVFCVFGIGF
-99 FLSSPIINAKKYRE
+99 FLSSPVINAGKYKE
-113 LISIADGDFNSDIEQ
+113 LVNISNGNFEKDIQQ
-128 ISYDEIPLLDKN
+128 ISYDEIPLLDKA
-140 SAEIIG
+140 SAEIVG

-169 NYQGKPVRVTPLEY
+169 NYKGKPVRITPLAY

-189 FTNRSEGIPA
+189 FTNRSDGIPA

-204 MATQNAECIKL
+204 MATQNADCIKL
-215 NEGIKYSKTEHF
+215 DDGIKYSKSEHF
-227 GRLIYRYLR
+227 GRLIYRYIR
-236 FNYPTYIFDNINMEI
+236 FNYPTYIFDDINLEI
-251 DETGTPYWIC
+251 DENGTPYWIC

-289 TDYDINDVPEWVDHV
+289 TDYKVDEVPQWVDHV
-304 YSAELLISYYD
+304 YSADLLISYYD

-332 GCLRTTEG
+332 GCLKTTEG
-340 YNYIALDDDVW
+340 YNYIALNDDVW
-351 VYTGVTS
+351 VYTGITS

-398 VQNLGYKAT
+398 VQNLGYTAT

-440 KYTLVATANTV
+440 KYTVVATATTTN
-451 EECEKQYRE
+451 ECERQYKD
-460 MLVSNKII
+460 MLISNNIHVDDNNAEPVKTTKI
-468 EDDTGTAEEYTE
+468 
-480 TKTVTGTIEKIAQAV
+480 TGTITKLASAVVEGNTHYYIALN
-495 TDGNSHFYIVL
+495 DGKN
-506 SGASEI
+506 I
-512 YDVNVS
+512 YDIDVS
-518 DNIGIVLNDVGDSV
+518 KNLGIVLKNVGDTVSI
-532 TLEYVDQSVSETET
+532 EYNDISESDTENIYKVIKVSE
-546 VYKVTKVKSNTP
+546 
-558 K
+558 

>member
-1 MKKSTMAKILCIAVV
+1 MKKGTIFKLKLSAILFV
-16 LIFGFIYYY
+16 LIFGAIYYY
-25 NTLPA
+25 VTLPA

-38 WGFMIIISAALTL
+38 WKFVLVVLVIVSIVSAIRDISDTINHN
-51 ASGFSNLKKMFMEKT
+51 SKTFSLK
-66 KHVSVIKLS
+66 KLS
-75 KTNHL
+75 KKNHL
-80 FGFFMVITV
+80 FGFFF
-89 VLVVIYGIGS
+89 LVTILVFCVFGIGF
-99 FLSSPIINAKKYRE
+99 FLSSPVINAGKYKE
-113 LISIADGDFNSDIEQ
+113 LVNISNGNFEKDIQQ
-128 ISYDEIPLLDKN
+128 ISYDEIPLLDKA
-140 SAEIIG
+140 SAEIVG

-154 DYVSQFEVA
+154 DYVSQFEVG

-169 NYQGKPVRVTPLEY
+169 NYKGKPVRITPLVY

-189 FTNRSEGIPA
+189 FTNRSDGIPA

-204 MATQNAECIKL
+204 MATQNADCIKL
-215 NEGIKYSKTEHF
+215 DDGIKYSKSEHF
-227 GRLIYRYLR
+227 GRLIYRYIR
-236 FNYPTYIFDNINMEI
+236 FNYPTYIFDNINLEI
-251 DETGTPYWIC
+251 DENGTPYWIC
-261 PVKDYTIGLF
+261 PVKNYTIGLF

-289 TDYDINDVPEWVDHV
+289 TDYKVDEVPQWVDHV
-304 YSAELLISYYD
+304 YSADLLISYYD

-332 GCLRTTEG
+332 GCLKTTEG
-340 YNYIALDDDVW
+340 YNYIALNDDVW
-351 VYTGVTS
+351 VYTGITS

-398 VQNLGYKAT
+398 VQNLGYTAT

-440 KYTLVATANTV
+440 KYTVVATATTTN
-451 EECEKQYRE
+451 ECERQYKD
-460 MLVSNKII
+460 MLISNNIQVDDNNAEPVKTTKI
-468 EDDTGTAEEYTE
+468 
-480 TKTVTGTIEKIAQAV
+480 TGTITKLASAVVEGNTHYYIALN
-495 TDGNSHFYIVL
+495 DGKN
-506 SGASEI
+506 I
-512 YDVNVS
+512 YDIDVS
-518 DNIGIVLNDVGDSV
+518 KNLGIVLKNVGDIVSI
-532 TLEYVDQSVSETET
+532 EYNDISESDTENIYKVIKVSE
-546 VYKVTKVKSNTP
+546 
-558 K
+558 

>member
-1 MKKSTMAKILCIAVV
+1 MKKGTIFKLKLSALLFV
-16 LIFGFIYYY
+16 LIFGAIYYY
-25 NTLPA
+25 VTLPA

-38 WGFMIIISAALTL
+38 WKFVLVVLVIVSIVSAIRDISDTINHN
-51 ASGFSNLKKMFMEKT
+51 SKTFSIK
-66 KHVSVIKLS
+66 KLS
-75 KTNHL
+75 KKNHL
-80 FGFFMVITV
+80 FGFFF
-89 VLVVIYGIGS
+89 LVTILVFCVFGIGF
-99 FLSSPIINAKKYRE
+99 FLSSPVINAGKYKE
-113 LISIADGDFNSDIEQ
+113 LVNISNGNFEKDIQQ
-128 ISYDEIPLLDKN
+128 ISYDEIPLLDKA
-140 SAEIIG
+140 SAEIVG

-154 DYVSQFEVA
+154 DYVSQFEVG

-169 NYQGKPVRVTPLEY
+169 NYKGKPVRITPLVY

-189 FTNRSEGIPA
+189 FTNRSDGIPA

-204 MATQNAECIKL
+204 MATQNADCIKL
-215 NEGIKYSKTEHF
+215 DDGIKYSKSEHF
-227 GRLIYRYLR
+227 GRLIYRYIR
-236 FNYPTYIFDNINMEI
+236 FNYPTYIFDNINLEI
-251 DETGTPYWIC
+251 DENGTPYWIC

-289 TDYDINDVPEWVDHV
+289 TDYKVDEVPQWVDHV
-304 YSAELLISYYD
+304 YSADLLISYYD

-332 GCLRTTEG
+332 GCLKTTEG
-340 YNYIALDDDVW
+340 YNYIALNDDVW
-351 VYTGVTS
+351 VYTGITS

-398 VQNLGYKAT
+398 VQNLGYTAT

-440 KYTLVATANTV
+440 KYTVVATATTTN
-451 EECEKQYRE
+451 ECERQYKD
-460 MLVSNKII
+460 MLISNNIQVDDNNAEPVKTTKI
-468 EDDTGTAEEYTE
+468 
-480 TKTVTGTIEKIAQAV
+480 TGTITKLASAVVEGNTHYYIALN
-495 TDGNSHFYIVL
+495 DGKN
-506 SGASEI
+506 I
-512 YDVNVS
+512 YDIDVS
-518 DNIGIVLNDVGDSV
+518 KNLGIVLKNVGDTVSI
-532 TLEYVDQSVSETET
+532 EYNDISESDNENIYKVIKVSE
-546 VYKVTKVKSNTP
+546 
-558 K
+558 

>member
-1 MKKSTMAKILCIAVV
+1 MKKGTIFKLKLSAILFV
-16 LIFGFIYYY
+16 LIFGAIYYY
-25 NTLPA
+25 VTLPA

-38 WGFMIIISAALTL
+38 WKFVLVVLVIVSIVSAIRDISDTINHN
-51 ASGFSNLKKMFMEKT
+51 SKTFSIK
-66 KHVSVIKLS
+66 KLS
-75 KTNHL
+75 KKNHL
-80 FGFFMVITV
+80 FGFFF
-89 VLVVIYGIGS
+89 LVTILVFCVFGIGF
-99 FLSSPIINAKKYRE
+99 FLSSPVINAGKYKE
-113 LISIADGDFNSDIEQ
+113 LVNISNGNFEKDIQQ
-128 ISYDEIPLLDKN
+128 ISYDEIPLLDKA
-140 SAEIIG
+140 SAEIVG

-169 NYQGKPVRVTPLEY
+169 NYKGKPVRITPLAY

-189 FTNRSEGIPA
+189 FTNRSDGIPA

-204 MATQNAECIKL
+204 MATQNADCIKL
-215 NEGIKYSKTEHF
+215 DDGIKYSKSEHF
-227 GRLIYRYLR
+227 GRLIYRYIR
-236 FNYPTYIFDNINMEI
+236 FNYPTYIFDDINLEI
-251 DETGTPYWIC
+251 DENGTPYWIC

-289 TDYDINDVPEWVDHV
+289 TDYKVDEVPQWVDHV
-304 YSAELLISYYD
+304 YSADLLISYYD

-332 GCLRTTEG
+332 GCLKTTEG
-340 YNYIALDDDVW
+340 YNYIALNDDVW
-351 VYTGVTS
+351 VYTGITS

-398 VQNLGYKAT
+398 VQNLGYTAT

-440 KYTLVATANTV
+440 KYTVVATATTTN
-451 EECEKQYRE
+451 ECERQYKD
-460 MLVSNKII
+460 MLISNNIQVDDNNVEPVKTTKI
-468 EDDTGTAEEYTE
+468 
-480 TKTVTGTIEKIAQAV
+480 TGTITKLASAVVEGNTHYYIALN
-495 TDGNSHFYIVL
+495 DGKN
-506 SGASEI
+506 I
-512 YDVNVS
+512 YDIDVS
-518 DNIGIVLNDVGDSV
+518 KNLGIVLKNVGDTVSI
-532 TLEYVDQSVSETET
+532 EYNDISESDTENIYKVIKVSE
-546 VYKVTKVKSNTP
+546 
-558 K
+558 

>member
-1 MKKSTMAKILCIAVV
+1 MKKGTIFKLKLSALLFV
-16 LIFGFIYYY
+16 LIFGAIYYY
-25 NTLPA
+25 VTLPA

-38 WGFMIIISAALTL
+38 WKFVLVVLVIVSIVSAIRDISDTINHN
-51 ASGFSNLKKMFMEKT
+51 SKTFSLK
-66 KHVSVIKLS
+66 KLS
-75 KTNHL
+75 KKNHL
-80 FGFFMVITV
+80 FGFFF
-89 VLVVIYGIGS
+89 LVTILVSCVFGIGF
-99 FLSSPIINAKKYRE
+99 FLSSPVINAGKYKE
-113 LISIADGDFNSDIEQ
+113 LVNISNGNFEKDIQQ
-128 ISYDEIPLLDKN
+128 ISYDEIPLLDKA
-140 SAEIIG
+140 SAEIVG

-154 DYVSQFEVA
+154 DYVSQFEVG

-169 NYQGKPVRVTPLEY
+169 NYKGKPVRITPLVY

-189 FTNRSEGIPA
+189 FTNRSDGIPA

-204 MATQNAECIKL
+204 MATQNADCIKL
-215 NEGIKYSKTEHF
+215 DDGIKYSKSEHF
-227 GRLIYRYLR
+227 GRLIYRYIR
-236 FNYPTYIFDNINMEI
+236 FNYPTYIFDNINLEI
-251 DETGTPYWIC
+251 DENGTPYWIC

-289 TDYDINDVPEWVDHV
+289 TDYKVDEVPQWVDHV
-304 YSAELLISYYD
+304 YSADLLISYYD

-332 GCLRTTEG
+332 GCLKTTEG
-340 YNYIALDDDVW
+340 YNYIALNDDVW
-351 VYTGVTS
+351 VYTGITS

-398 VQNLGYKAT
+398 VQNLGYTAT

-440 KYTLVATANTV
+440 KYTVVATATTTN
-451 EECEKQYRE
+451 ECERQYKD
-460 MLVSNKII
+460 MLISNNIQVDDNNAEPVKTTKI
-468 EDDTGTAEEYTE
+468 
-480 TKTVTGTIEKIAQAV
+480 TGTITKLASAVVEGNTHYYIALN
-495 TDGNSHFYIVL
+495 DGKN
-506 SGASEI
+506 I
-512 YDVNVS
+512 YDIDVS
-518 DNIGIVLNDVGDSV
+518 KNLGIVLKNVGDTVSI
-532 TLEYVDQSVSETET
+532 EYNDISESDTENIYKVIKVSE
-546 VYKVTKVKSNTP
+546 
-558 K
+558 

>member
-1 MKKSTMAKILCIAVV
+1 MKKGTIFKLKLSAILFV
-16 LIFGFIYYY
+16 LIFGAIYYY
-25 NTLPA
+25 VTLPA

-38 WGFMIIISAALTL
+38 WKFVLVVLVIVSIVSAIRDISDTINHN
-51 ASGFSNLKKMFMEKT
+51 SKTFSIK
-66 KHVSVIKLS
+66 KLS
-75 KTNHL
+75 KKNHL
-80 FGFFMVITV
+80 FGFFF
-89 VLVVIYGIGS
+89 LVTILVFCVFGIGF
-99 FLSSPIINAKKYRE
+99 FLSSPVINAGKYKE
-113 LISIADGDFNSDIEQ
+113 LVNISNGNFEKDIQQ
-128 ISYDEIPLLDKN
+128 ISYDEIPLLDKA
-140 SAEIIG
+140 SAEIVG

-154 DYVSQFEVA
+154 DYVSQFEVG

-169 NYQGKPVRVTPLEY
+169 NYKGKPVRITPLVY

-189 FTNRSEGIPA
+189 FTNRSDGIPA

-204 MATQNAECIKL
+204 MATQNADCIKL
-215 NEGIKYSKTEHF
+215 DDGIKYSKSEHF
-227 GRLIYRYLR
+227 GRLIYRYIR
-236 FNYPTYIFDNINMEI
+236 FNYPTYIFDNINLEI
-251 DETGTPYWIC
+251 DENGTPYWIC

-289 TDYDINDVPEWVDHV
+289 TDYKVDEVPQWVDHV
-304 YSAELLISYYD
+304 YSADLLISYYD

-332 GCLRTTEG
+332 GCLKTTEG
-340 YNYIALDDDVW
+340 YNYIALNDDVW
-351 VYTGVTS
+351 VYTGITS

-398 VQNLGYKAT
+398 VQNLGYTAT

-440 KYTLVATANTV
+440 KYTVVATATTTN
-451 EECEKQYRE
+451 ECERQYKD
-460 MLVSNKII
+460 MLISNNIQVDDNNAEPVKTTKI
-468 EDDTGTAEEYTE
+468 
-480 TKTVTGTIEKIAQAV
+480 TGTITKLASAVVEGNTHYYIALN
-495 TDGNSHFYIVL
+495 DGKN
-506 SGASEI
+506 I
-512 YDVNVS
+512 YDIDVS
-518 DNIGIVLNDVGDSV
+518 KNLGIVLKNVGDTVSI
-532 TLEYVDQSVSETET
+532 EYNDISESDNENIYKVIKVSE
-546 VYKVTKVKSNTP
+546 
-558 K
+558 

>member
-1 MKKSTMAKILCIAVV
+1 MKKGTIFKLKLSAILFV
-16 LIFGFIYYY
+16 LIFGAIYYY
-25 NTLPA
+25 VTLPA

-38 WGFMIIISAALTL
+38 WKFVLVVLVIVSIVSAIRDISDTINHN
-51 ASGFSNLKKMFMEKT
+51 SKTFSIK
-66 KHVSVIKLS
+66 KLS
-75 KTNHL
+75 KKNHL
-80 FGFFMVITV
+80 FGFFF
-89 VLVVIYGIGS
+89 LVTILVFCVFGIGF
-99 FLSSPIINAKKYRE
+99 FLSSPVINAGKYKE
-113 LISIADGDFNSDIEQ
+113 LVNISNGNFEKDIQQ
-128 ISYDEIPLLDKN
+128 ISYDEIPLLDKA
-140 SAEIIG
+140 SAEIVG

-154 DYVSQFEVA
+154 DYVSQFEVG

-169 NYQGKPVRVTPLEY
+169 NYKGKPVRITPLVY

-189 FTNRSEGIPA
+189 FTNRSDGIPA

-204 MATQNAECIKL
+204 MATQNADCIKL
-215 NEGIKYSKTEHF
+215 DDGIKYSKSEHF
-227 GRLIYRYLR
+227 GRLIYRYIR
-236 FNYPTYIFDNINMEI
+236 FNYPTYIFDNINLEI
-251 DETGTPYWIC
+251 DENGTPYWIC

-289 TDYDINDVPEWVDHV
+289 TDYKVDEVPQWVDHV
-304 YSAELLISYYD
+304 YSADLLISYYD

-332 GCLRTTEG
+332 GCLKTTEG
-340 YNYIALDDDVW
+340 YNYIALNDDVW
-351 VYTGVTS
+351 VYTGITS

-398 VQNLGYKAT
+398 VQNLGYTAT

-440 KYTLVATANTV
+440 KYTVVATATTTN
-451 EECEKQYRE
+451 ECERQYKD
-460 MLVSNKII
+460 MLISNNIQV
-468 EDDTGTAEEYTE
+468 DDNNAEPV
-480 TKTVTGTIEKIAQAV
+480 KTTTITGTITKLASAVVEGNTHYYIALN
-495 TDGNSHFYIVL
+495 DGKN
-506 SGASEI
+506 I
-512 YDVNVS
+512 YDIDVS
-518 DNIGIVLNDVGDSV
+518 KNLGIVLKNVGDTVSI
-532 TLEYVDQSVSETET
+532 EYNDISESDTENIYKVIKVSE
-546 VYKVTKVKSNTP
+546 
-558 K
+558 

>member
-1 MKKSTMAKILCIAVV
+1 MKKGTFFKLKLSALLFV
-16 LIFGFIYYY
+16 LIFGAIYYY
-25 NTLPA
+25 VTLPA

-38 WGFMIIISAALTL
+38 WKFVLVVLVIVSIVSAIRDISDTINHN
-51 ASGFSNLKKMFMEKT
+51 SKTFSIK
-66 KHVSVIKLS
+66 KLS
-75 KTNHL
+75 KKNHL
-80 FGFFMVITV
+80 FGFFF
-89 VLVVIYGIGS
+89 LVTILVFCVFGIGF
-99 FLSSPIINAKKYRE
+99 FLSSPVINAGKYKE
-113 LISIADGDFNSDIEQ
+113 LVNISNGNFEKDIQQ
-128 ISYDEIPLLDKN
+128 ISYDEIPLLDKA
-140 SAEIIG
+140 SAEIVG

-154 DYVSQFEVA
+154 DYVSQFEVG

-169 NYQGKPVRVTPLEY
+169 NYKGKPVRITPLVY

-189 FTNRSEGIPA
+189 FTNRSDGIPA

-204 MATQNAECIKL
+204 MATQNADCIKL
-215 NEGIKYSKTEHF
+215 DDGIKYSKSEHF
-227 GRLIYRYLR
+227 GRLIYRYIR
-236 FNYPTYIFDNINMEI
+236 FNYPTYIFDNINLEI
-251 DETGTPYWIC
+251 DENGTPYWIC

-289 TDYDINDVPEWVDHV
+289 TDYKVDEVPQWVDHV
-304 YSAELLISYYD
+304 YSADLLISYYD

-332 GCLRTTEG
+332 GCLKTTEG
-340 YNYIALDDDVW
+340 YNYIALNDDVW
-351 VYTGVTS
+351 VYTGITS

-398 VQNLGYKAT
+398 VQNLGYTAT

-440 KYTLVATANTV
+440 KYTVVATATTTN
-451 EECEKQYRE
+451 ECERQYKD
-460 MLVSNKII
+460 MLISNNIQVDDNNAEPVKTTKI
-468 EDDTGTAEEYTE
+468 
-480 TKTVTGTIEKIAQAV
+480 TGTITKLASAVVEGNTHYYIALNDEK
-495 TDGNSHFYIVL
+495 N
-506 SGASEI
+506 I
-512 YDVNVS
+512 YDIDVS
-518 DNIGIVLNDVGDSV
+518 KNLGIVLKNVGDTVSI
-532 TLEYVDQSVSETET
+532 EYNDISESDTENIYKVIKVSE
-546 VYKVTKVKSNTP
+546 
-558 K
+558 

>member
-1 MKKSTMAKILCIAVV
+1 MKKGTIFKLKLSAILFV
-16 LIFGFIYYY
+16 LIFGAIYYY
-25 NTLPA
+25 VTLPA

-38 WGFMIIISAALTL
+38 WKFVLVVLVIVSIVSAIRDISDTINHN
-51 ASGFSNLKKMFMEKT
+51 SKTFSIK
-66 KHVSVIKLS
+66 KLS
-75 KTNHL
+75 KKNHL
-80 FGFFMVITV
+80 FCFFF
-89 VLVVIYGIGS
+89 LVTILVFCVFGIGF
-99 FLSSPIINAKKYRE
+99 FLSSPVINAGKYKE
-113 LISIADGDFNSDIEQ
+113 LVNISNGNFEKDIQQ
-128 ISYDEIPLLDKN
+128 ISYDEIPLLDKA
-140 SAEIIG
+140 SAEIVG

-169 NYQGKPVRVTPLEY
+169 NYKGKPVRITPLVY

-189 FTNRSEGIPA
+189 FTNRSDGIPA

-204 MATQNAECIKL
+204 MATQNADCIKL
-215 NEGIKYSKTEHF
+215 DDGIKYSKSEHF
-227 GRLIYRYLR
+227 GRLIYRYIR
-236 FNYPTYIFDNINMEI
+236 FNYPTYIFDNINLEI
-251 DETGTPYWIC
+251 DENGTPYWIC

-289 TDYDINDVPEWVDHV
+289 TDYKVDDVPQWVDHV
-304 YSAELLISYYD
+304 YSADLLISYYD

-332 GCLRTTEG
+332 GCLKTTEG
-340 YNYIALDDDVW
+340 YNYIALNDDVW
-351 VYTGVTS
+351 VYTGITS

-398 VQNLGYKAT
+398 VQNLGYTAT

-440 KYTLVATANTV
+440 KYTVVATATTTN
-451 EECEKQYRE
+451 ECERQYKD
-460 MLVSNKII
+460 MLISNNIQVDDNNAEPVKTTKI
-468 EDDTGTAEEYTE
+468 
-480 TKTVTGTIEKIAQAV
+480 TGTITKLASAVVEGNTHYYIALN
-495 TDGNSHFYIVL
+495 DGKN
-506 SGASEI
+506 I
-512 YDVNVS
+512 YDIDVS
-518 DNIGIVLNDVGDSV
+518 KNLGIVLKNVGDTVSI
-532 TLEYVDQSVSETET
+532 EYNDISESDTENIYKVIKVSE
-546 VYKVTKVKSNTP
+546 
-558 K
+558 

>member
-1 MKKSTMAKILCIAVV
+1 MKKGTIFKLKLSALLFV
-16 LIFGFIYYY
+16 LIFGAIYYY
-25 NTLPA
+25 VTLPA

-38 WGFMIIISAALTL
+38 WKFVLVVLVVVSIVSAIRDISDTINHN
-51 ASGFSNLKKMFMEKT
+51 SKTFSIK
-66 KHVSVIKLS
+66 KLS
-75 KTNHL
+75 KKNHL
-80 FGFFMVITV
+80 FGFFF
-89 VLVVIYGIGS
+89 LVTILVFCVFGIGF
-99 FLSSPIINAKKYRE
+99 FLSSPVINAGKYKE
-113 LISIADGDFNSDIEQ
+113 LVNISNGNFEKDIQQ
-128 ISYDEIPLLDKN
+128 ISYDEIPLLDKA
-140 SAEIIG
+140 SAEIVG

-169 NYQGKPVRVTPLEY
+169 NYKGKPVRITPLVY

-189 FTNRSEGIPA
+189 FTNRSDGIPA

-204 MATQNAECIKL
+204 MATQNADCIKL
-215 NEGIKYSKTEHF
+215 DDGIKYSKSEHF
-227 GRLIYRYLR
+227 GRLIYRYIR
-236 FNYPTYIFDNINMEI
+236 FNYPTYIFDDINLEI
-251 DETGTPYWIC
+251 DENGTPYWIC

-289 TDYDINDVPEWVDHV
+289 TDYKVDEVPQWVDHV
-304 YSAELLISYYD
+304 YSADLLISYYD

-332 GCLRTTEG
+332 GCLKTTEG
-340 YNYIALDDDVW
+340 YNYIALNDDVW
-351 VYTGVTS
+351 VYTGITS

-398 VQNLGYKAT
+398 VQNLGYTAT

-440 KYTLVATANTV
+440 KYTLVATATTTN
-451 EECEKQYRE
+451 ECERQYKD
-460 MLVSNKII
+460 MLISNDIQVDDNNAEPVKTTKI
-468 EDDTGTAEEYTE
+468 
-480 TKTVTGTIEKIAQAV
+480 TGTITKLASAVVEGNTHYYIALN
-495 TDGNSHFYIVL
+495 DGKN
-506 SGASEI
+506 I
-512 YDVNVS
+512 YDIDVS
-518 DNIGIVLNDVGDSV
+518 KNLGIVLKNVGDTVSI
-532 TLEYVDQSVSETET
+532 EYNDISESDNENIYKVIKVSE
-546 VYKVTKVKSNTP
+546 
-558 K
+558 